1 MPWLRSEFAEEFC
14 NDCENLY
21 ITNGYSRD
29 TIINNLVLQLLLKNG
44 YIAVEDLAR
53 GRITEKANR
62 ETIAAAKFAVV
73 RKLDEEKNRK

>member
-1 MPWLRSEFAEEFC
+1 M
-14 NDCENLY
+14 
-21 ITNGYSRD
+21 
-29 TIINNLVLQLLLKNG
+29 VLQLLLKNG

-73 RKLDEEKNRK
+73 RKLNEEENRK